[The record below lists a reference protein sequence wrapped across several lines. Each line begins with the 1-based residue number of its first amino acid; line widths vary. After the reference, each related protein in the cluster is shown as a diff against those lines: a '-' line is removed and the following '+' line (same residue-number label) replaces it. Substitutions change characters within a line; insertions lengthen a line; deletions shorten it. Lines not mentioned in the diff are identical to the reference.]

1 MIIDFKYP
9 VQALDNYFK
18 VLIIRHKDNV
28 EVYVNVIC
36 LLLLLLLLLVWENIT
51 SINGHERQKYRFVDR
66 IFNTDWS
73 GGFF

>member
-1 MIIDFKYP
+1 MIINFKYP
-9 VQALDNYFK
+9 MQALGNCFK
-18 VLIIRHKDNV
+18 VLIRQKDNF